1 MVEGRTA
8 GRAGNGAENKADGQR
23 KGTELAGSCEKRKS
37 EEVRKGRA
45 EGPVGAKEKRRQSV
59 SKKRV
64 LRDKKG
70 KLKDGKEGAA
80 WRKRKN

>member
-1 MVEGRTA
+1 
-8 GRAGNGAENKADGQR
+8 NGAENKAERAEKRDGTGR
-23 KGTELAGSCEKRKS
+23 KLRKRKS
-37 EEVRKGRA
+37 EEVRKERVAGRA
-45 EGPVGAKEKRRQSV
+45 RAKEKRRQSG